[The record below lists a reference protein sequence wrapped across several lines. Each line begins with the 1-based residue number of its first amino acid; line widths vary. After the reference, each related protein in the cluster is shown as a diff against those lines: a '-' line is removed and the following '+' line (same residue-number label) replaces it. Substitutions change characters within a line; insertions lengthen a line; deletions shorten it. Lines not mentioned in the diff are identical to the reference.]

1 MRRGNLIFTI
11 ALFLVSI
18 LLLRATL
25 PYPFKAK
32 LFPLIILITVL
43 ILLMIQIIR
52 EVFALREKGATEGEK
67 GDGFR
72 AKHLTILIWMAGT
85 VLMLWVLGFMGTV
98 ILLPFLY
105 LRFEKESWLLSITL
119 SLGCGVFFYGLFGYF
134 LKMPLYPGM
143 VFEKILG

>member
-1 MRRGNLIFTI
+1 MRRGNFIFTI
-11 ALFLVSI
+11 ALLMVSL

-43 ILLMIQIIR
+43 ILLMIQIVR
-52 EVFALREKGATEGEK
+52 EVVALRVKGATEK
-67 GDGFR
+67 KRADSFR
-72 AKHLTILIWMAGT
+72 SKHLTILFWMVGT

-105 LRFEKESWLLSITL
+105 LRFEKENWLLSITL
-119 SLGCGVFFYGLFGYF
+119 SLGCGIFFYGLFGY
-134 LKMPLYPGM
+134 LLRMPLYPGM
-143 VFEKILG
+143 ILERIFG

>member
-1 MRRGNLIFTI
+1 MRRGSFIFTI
-11 ALFLVSI
+11 VLFLVSI

-43 ILLMIQIIR
+43 ILLMIQMAR
-52 EVFALREKGATEGEK
+52 EIAALRGKGATEAER

-72 AKHLTILIWMAGT
+72 PKHLTILLWLVGT
-85 VLMLWVLGFMGTV
+85 VLMLWILGFMGTV

-119 SLGCGVFFYGLFGYF
+119 SLGCGIFFYGLFGY
-134 LKMPLYPGM
+134 LLRMPLYPGM
-143 VFEKILG
+143 ILERILG

>member
-1 MRRGNLIFTI
+1 MRRGSVIFTI
-11 ALFLVSI
+11 ALLLVSL

-32 LFPLIILITVL
+32 LFPLIILST
-43 ILLMIQIIR
+43 ILLLLMVQMGR
-52 EVFALREKGATEGEK
+52 EIAALRGKGATEGEK

-72 AKHLTILIWMAGT
+72 SKHLTILFWIVGT
-85 VLMLWVLGFMGTV
+85 VLMLWILGFMGTV

-105 LRFEKESWLLSITL
+105 LRFERESWLLSITL
-119 SLGCGVFFYGLFGYF
+119 SLGCGIFFYGLFGYL

-143 VFEKILG
+143 IFERIFG

>member
-11 ALFLVSI
+11 VLLLVSL

-43 ILLMIQIIR
+43 ILLMIQIGR
-52 EVFALREKGATEGEK
+52 EVVALRVKGATEK
-67 GDGFR
+67 KRADSFR
-72 AKHLTILIWMAGT
+72 SKHLIILFWMVGT

-105 LRFEKESWLLSITL
+105 LRFEKENWLLSITL
-119 SLGCGVFFYGLFGYF
+119 S
-134 LKMPLYPGM
+134 
-143 VFEKILG
+143 

>member
-11 ALFLVSI
+11 ALLLVSI

-43 ILLMIQIIR
+43 ILLVIQIFR
-52 EVFALREKGATEGEK
+52 EAFALREKGAAEGKK
-67 GDGFR
+67 GDSFR
-72 AKHLTILIWMAGT
+72 TKHLTIGLWMAGT

-119 SLGCGVFFYGLFGYF
+119 SLGCGIFFYGLFGYL
-134 LKMPLYPGM
+134 LKMPLYSGM
-143 VFEKILG
+143 ILERVLG

>member
-11 ALFLVSI
+11 ALLLVSI

-25 PYPFKAK
+25 AYPFKAK

-43 ILLMIQIIR
+43 ILLMIQIVR
-52 EVFALREKGATEGEK
+52 EVVALRVKGATEK
-67 GDGFR
+67 KRADSFR
-72 AKHLTILIWMAGT
+72 SKHLTILFWMVGT

-119 SLGCGVFFYGLFGYF
+119 SLGCGVFFYGLFGY
-134 LKMPLYPGM
+134 LLRMPLYPGM
-143 VFEKILG
+143 ILEKFF

>member
-11 ALFLVSI
+11 ALLLVSI

-25 PYPFKAK
+25 AYPFKAK

-43 ILLMIQIIR
+43 ILLMIQIVR
-52 EVFALREKGATEGEK
+52 EVVALRVKGATEK
-67 GDGFR
+67 KRADSFR
-72 AKHLTILIWMAGT
+72 SKHLTILFWMVGT

-105 LRFEKESWLLSITL
+105 LRFEKESWLLSISL
-119 SLGCGVFFYGLFGYF
+119 SIGCGVFFYGLFGY
-134 LKMPLYPGM
+134 LLRMPLYPGM
-143 VFEKILG
+143 ILEKFFS

>member
-1 MRRGNLIFTI
+1 M
-11 ALFLVSI
+11 VSL

-43 ILLMIQIIR
+43 ILLMIQIGR
-52 EVFALREKGATEGEK
+52 EVVALRVKGATEMK
-67 GDGFR
+67 RADSFR
-72 AKHLTILIWMAGT
+72 SKHLIILFWMVGT

-105 LRFEKESWLLSITL
+105 LRFEKENWLLSITL
-119 SLGCGVFFYGLFGYF
+119 SLGCGIFFYGLFGY
-134 LKMPLYPGM
+134 LLRMPLYPGM
-143 VFEKILG
+143 ILERIFG

>member
-11 ALFLVSI
+11 ALLLVSI

-43 ILLMIQIIR
+43 ILLIIQIVR
-52 EVFALREKGATEGEK
+52 EVVALRVKGATEK
-67 GDGFR
+67 KRANSFR
-72 AKHLTILIWMAGT
+72 SKHLTILFWMVGT

-119 SLGCGVFFYGLFGYF
+119 SLGCGVFFYGLFGYL

-143 VFEKILG
+143 ILERVLG

>member
-11 ALFLVSI
+11 ALLLVSI

-43 ILLMIQIIR
+43 ILLVIQIFR
-52 EVFALREKGATEGEK
+52 EAFALREKGAAEGKK
-67 GDGFR
+67 GDSFR
-72 AKHLTILIWMAGT
+72 SKHLTILFWMVGT

-119 SLGCGVFFYGLFGYF
+119 SLGCGVFFYGLFGY
-134 LKMPLYPGM
+134 LLRMPLYPGM
-143 VFEKILG
+143 ILEKFFS